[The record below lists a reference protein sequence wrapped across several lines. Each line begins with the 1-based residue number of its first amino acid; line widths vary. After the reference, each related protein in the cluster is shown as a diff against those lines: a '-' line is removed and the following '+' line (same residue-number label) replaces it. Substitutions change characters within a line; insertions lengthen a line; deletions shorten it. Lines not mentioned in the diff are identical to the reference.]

1 MSISKK
7 WLAVIPVAALALAA
21 CGDGT
26 GSEGR
31 ETGDDGATTTASA
44 DEAEVVLAGISF
56 EPSEITVDPG
66 TTITF
71 VHEDGGIPHTVTADD
86 GSFDSGQIADGDS
99 FTVTVEQAGEIP
111 FFCEI
116 HPGQMQGTI
125 RVTEG

>member
-1 MSISKK
+1 MKISKK
-7 WLAVIPVAALALAA
+7 WLAVILALVVVA
-21 CGDGT
+21 CGDGST
-26 GSEGR
+26 SPGTEAGA
-31 ETGDDGATTTASA
+31 ATTGAPA
-44 DEAEVVLAGISF
+44 DGPEVVLSDISF

-86 GSFDSGQIADGDS
+86 GSFDSGQMSDGDA
-99 FTVTVEQAGEIP
+99 FTVTVEEAGEIP

>member
-1 MSISKK
+1 MKISKK
-7 WLAVIPVAALALAA
+7 WFAVTLTLIVVA
-21 CGDGT
+21 CGDGSTTPGAEGGAVTT
-26 GSEGR
+26 GAQA
-31 ETGDDGATTTASA
+31 DGP
-44 DEAEVVLAGISF
+44 EVVLSDISF
-56 EPSEITVDPG
+56 EPSEITVDLG

-116 HPGQMQGTI
+116 HPDQMQGTI

>member
-1 MSISKK
+1 MKIWSK
-7 WLAVIPVAALALAA
+7 LLALVLALVVVA

-26 GSEGR
+26 TSPD
-31 ETGDDGATTTASA
+31 TDDGATTTAA
-44 DEAEVVLAGISF
+44 PTDGPEVVLSDISF
-56 EPSEITVDPG
+56 EPNEITVDPG

-86 GSFDSGQIADGDS
+86 GSFDSGQIADGDV
-99 FTVTVEQAGEIP
+99 FTVTVDEAGEIP

-125 RVTEG
+125 QVTDG

>member
-1 MSISKK
+1 MKISKK
-7 WLAVIPVAALALAA
+7 WLAVILALVVVA
-21 CGDGT
+21 CGDGST
-26 GSEGR
+26 SPGTE
-31 ETGDDGATTTASA
+31 DGAATTGAPA
-44 DEAEVVLAGISF
+44 DGPEVVLSDIAF

-86 GSFDSGQIADGDS
+86 GSFDSGQISDGDS
-99 FTVTVEQAGEIP
+99 FTVTVDEAGEIP